1 MTIPPKPRIF
11 LQLLASA
18 LFAIGLVPAIAAAQT
33 TYTNSA
39 RIILPN
45 SVVASTY
52 PSTITVSGATRPIAK
67 VTVTL
72 NRVNQR
78 PNDLEVLLVGPTG
91 VKVSLMQD
99 SGGNGQANNQV
110 WTFDDAATG
119 MMPGSAATG
128 TYKPSFD
135 SGIALTVLPA
145 PALPYSVQLSDFIG
159 TSANGTW
166 SLYIYDSDGRGSG
179 GDLQSGWALNIT
191 YASPTAGEVALSGRA
206 ITASGMGIRGA
217 LVRIEGGDI
226 EPTTTVTSMFGRFT
240 FKNLTAGQ
248 TYIVTISAKR
258 YAFTQPVRVVG
269 LDDNLEGF
277 DFVASP

>member
-135 SGIALTVLPA
+135 SGIALTCFLLLLLRYPIRSSFLISSVLPRTAPGASIFMTLMEEA
-145 PALPYSVQLSDFIG
+145 PAGIF
-159 TSANGTW
+159 N
-166 SLYIYDSDGRGSG
+166 R
-179 GDLQSGWALNIT
+179 
-191 YASPTAGEVALSGRA
+191 AGL
-206 ITASGMGIRGA
+206 
-217 LVRIEGGDI
+217 
-226 EPTTTVTSMFGRFT
+226 
-240 FKNLTAGQ
+240 LTLL
-248 TYIVTISAKR
+248 THLR
-258 YAFTQPVRVVG
+258 QPG
-269 LDDNLEGF
+269 K
-277 DFVASP
+277 